1 MNGKQFG
8 EWLDANGM
16 SVEAASSYFGVT
28 EGSIYK
34 WRSTPGVPERKLEWV
49 RMRMAAYMAPAPEQ
63 RTETRLALNISNDQL
78 QEYIDASVAHQMRLE
93 DWAIHALDEAA
104 REDRTLLYGALDPV
118 EPLRVAD
125 RPEDPPSEKTGA

>member
-125 RPEDPPSEKTGA
+125 RPDDFPRKKTGA